1 MRGVSFKA
9 AARMGAVL
17 FASVEANA
25 QWSVTALHPAAAE
38 SFAYDISGTQQI
50 GQTVVFGVTRAS
62 LWEGSAASWIDLHP
76 PEASESVAW
85 STNGFQQAGYAVIG
99 GVNRASLWS
108 GNSGSRVDLHP
119 APASYSRVYAM
130 SATRQA
136 GFAGLPGGRRASV
149 WRGTSASWVDLHPGG
164 AVESFAYAVSET
176 QEGGSVIIG
185 GAIRASLW
193 SGTPESWISL
203 HPAGATGSE
212 VYEIAGNFQV
222 GVAHFGTMNRASLWQ
237 GSATSWIDLNP
248 VGATQS
254 VALAGRGD
262 YQVGWAEVANVRHA
276 SIWKGSAATWVDL
289 HEHVPAQYD
298 RTEAYGIWTD
308 GLTLQVVGGAHNV
321 HTDKVEALL
330 WTNTL
335 CTPPAITVNPSATS
349 ACLSSPTTFT
359 ISTSGTSPNFQWRRN
374 EIDIPNATSP
384 SYTIPSV
391 SPADAGSYDCV
402 ITNACGTATSNPAT
416 LTVRTPQIL
425 TQPSSQTVN
434 VDQPVFFAL
443 ETDPQ
448 SPCAASLQYRWQR
461 RNPLVED
468 DSAPNAWLDLSD
480 GGGFSGTHTPNL
492 AIFRPTPGLA
502 TGYRCTISNA
512 CGCEADTNGIIHSN
526 TVNFAAACP
535 SDFNNDGS
543 VDGDDVIGFFE
554 RWDSGC

>member
-1 MRGVSFKA
+1 
-9 AARMGAVL
+9 
-17 FASVEANA
+17 
-25 QWSVTALHPAAAE
+25 VTELHPGVA
-38 SFAYDISGTQQI
+38 SSVVYDLSGTQQA
-50 GQTVVFGVTRAS
+50 GYTVAFSATHAAVWSGTASSWVDLHPVGATESVAWTTNGSQQGGYSVIAGVTRATLWNGNAAAFTHLHPMNATFSLVYDMTPTTQVGYASVGGTRRAS
-62 LWEGSAASWIDLHP
+62 LWNSSASSWIDLHP
-76 PEASESVAW
+76 GGAQESFALAV
-85 STNGFQQAGYAVIG
+85 SGTQQGGYVVGWG
-99 GVNRASLWS
+99 GLRASLW
-108 GNSGSRVDLHP
+108 NGS
-119 APASYSRVYAM
+119 SE
-130 SATRQA
+130 
-136 GFAGLPGGRRASV
+136 
-149 WRGTSASWVDLHPGG
+149 SWVDLHPTAAGISVVYDMTDDVQVG
-164 AVESFAYAVSET
+164 TVSN
-176 QEGGSVIIG
+176 
-185 GAIRASLW
+185 RAALW
-193 SGTPESWISL
+193 RGTPESWVDLTPPGVQDSAAL
-203 HPAGATGSE
+203 GATGP
-212 VYEIAGNFQV
+212 FQV
-222 GVAHFGTMNRASLWQ
+222 GWTAAFSASARRACIWS
-237 GSATSWIDLNP
+237 GSAHSW
-248 VGATQS
+248 
-254 VALAGRGD
+254 
-262 YQVGWAEVANVRHA
+262 E
-276 SIWKGSAATWVDL
+276 DL
-289 HEHVPAQYD
+289 HSFLTPNYSSS
-298 RTEAYGIWTD
+298 EAWGVWTD
-308 GLTLQVVGGAHNV
+308 GSIVRVAGYGVNV
-321 HTDKVEALL
+321 HTGQTESLMWTKVV
-330 WTNTL
+330 
-335 CTPPAITVNPSATS
+335 CTPPIVSQPPASVEPCSGAIAVFGIEA
-349 ACLSSPTTFT
+349 
-359 ISTSGTSPNFQWRRN
+359 SGTSPNFQWRKN

-448 SPCAASLQYRWQR
+448 SPCAAALQYRWQR

-512 CGCEADTNGIIHSN
+512 CGCEANPNGIIHTN

>member
-1 MRGVSFKA
+1 M
-9 AARMGAVL
+9 
-17 FASVEANA
+17 
-25 QWSVTALHPAAAE
+25 
-38 SFAYDISGTQQI
+38 
-50 GQTVVFGVTRAS
+50 
-62 LWEGSAASWIDLHP
+62 
-76 PEASESVAW
+76 
-85 STNGFQQAGYAVIG
+85 QAGWIEIG
-99 GVNRASLWS
+99 G
-108 GNSGSRVDLHP
+108 
-119 APASYSRVYAM
+119 
-130 SATRQA
+130 
-136 GFAGLPGGRRASV
+136 
-149 WRGTSASWVDLHPGG
+149 
-164 AVESFAYAVSET
+164 
-176 QEGGSVIIG
+176 
-185 GAIRASLW
+185 
-193 SGTPESWISL
+193 
-203 HPAGATGSE
+203 
-212 VYEIAGNFQV
+212 
-222 GVAHFGTMNRASLWQ
+222 
-237 GSATSWIDLNP
+237 
-248 VGATQS
+248 
-254 VALAGRGD
+254 
-262 YQVGWAEVANVRHA
+262 VRHA
-276 SIWKGSAATWVDL
+276 SVWSGTAESLVDL
-289 HEHVPAQYD
+289 HTFLP
-298 RTEAYGIWTD
+298 TTFPTSEASGIWSD
-308 GLTLQVVGGAHNV
+308 DLNVYVVGRGISNEAGGRW
-321 HTDKVEALL
+321 EALL
-330 WTNTL
+330 WKLPL
-335 CTPPAITVNPSATS
+335 CLVPEVITHPTATI

-359 ISTSGTSPNFQWRRN
+359 ISTSGTSPNFQWRKN

-448 SPCAASLQYRWQR
+448 SPCAAALQYRWQR

-512 CGCEADTNGIIHSN
+512 CGCEANPNGIIHSN